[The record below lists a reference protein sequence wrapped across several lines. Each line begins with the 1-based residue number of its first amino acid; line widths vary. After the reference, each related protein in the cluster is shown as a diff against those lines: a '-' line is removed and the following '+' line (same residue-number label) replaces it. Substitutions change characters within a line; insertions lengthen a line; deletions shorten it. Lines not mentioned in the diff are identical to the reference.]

1 MRYNHFDM
9 LPEKAFSPVGKRMT
23 LEGGGGGGQ
32 KQQSSTGI
40 DPILKPY
47 VSYGL
52 EEAKNLYQGAS
63 PQYYAG
69 QTYVSPSANTTSALT
84 AAGNRAVA
92 GNPLLPAAQAN
103 AMNLQTATNQ
113 ASPMYQN
120 LYRTSQTGSPLAS
133 SLYGNLAA
141 GNLTDMTS
149 INRANQAYANA
160 QTNPALAGNVYSGLA
175 SGQITNAANPY
186 NQATAGG
193 AYLGAN
199 PYFTQALQGAGQA
212 AASNYYDAINQ
223 ANTGAS
229 QAGRYGSGAQENL
242 FNRAGT
248 TLANSLANKAGELG
262 YNQYANERALQ
273 EAAMGR
279 LGQLSQSDIANQL
292 AGATALTGVGQ
303 QTLANQMAATNQG
316 AGFNQQALT
325 NALAGAQSLN
335 AMGQQDFTNRLAA
348 TGGLATTN
356 AADLQRQMAAAQL
369 APELANADY
378 TDINQ
383 LLKTGQAQEDYANTA
398 LQADINRFNYNENLP
413 TAKLNQYAQYLSGTP
428 QGSTTTSTSSGGKI
442 VCTAMNQAYGFGSF
456 RQAIWLQHSAT
467 MPNAKTIEK
476 GYHTLFLPVVAY
488 AFNGTPNALR
498 NAVRRIAEHIARH
511 RTADL
516 WKEMRGKKRDPLGR
530 IYRAVIEPICYLVG
544 KAKGA

>member
-1 MRYNHFDM
+1 MRYNHLDM
-9 LPEKAFSPVGKRMT
+9 LPEKAFKPIGKSMT
-23 LEGGGGGGQ
+23 LEGGGGGGG
-32 KQQSSTGI
+32 QQQTSSTGI
-40 DPILKPY
+40 DPIMKPY

-52 EEAKNLYQGAS
+52 GEAKKLYQGAS
-63 PQYYAG
+63 PNYYPG
-69 QTYVSPSANTTSALT
+69 QTYVSPSAQTTQALT
-84 AAGNRAVA
+84 AAGNRALG

-103 AMNLQTATNQ
+103 AMRLQTATNQ
-113 ASPMYQN
+113 ANPLYQN
-120 LYRTSQTGSPLAS
+120 LYGTSQTSPQ
-133 SLYGNLAA
+133 AA
-141 GNLTDMTS
+141 QD
-149 INRANQAYANA
+149 
-160 QTNPALAGNVYSGLA
+160 VYSGLA
-175 SGQITNAANPY
+175 SGQISNAANPY
-186 NQATAGG
+186 NENTASG
-193 AYLGAN
+193 AYLGSN
-199 PYFTQALQGAGQA
+199 PYFNQAMQGAGQA
-212 AASNYYDAINQ
+212 ASSNYWDAVNAAQ
-223 ANTGAS
+223 SGAS
-229 QAGRYGSGAQENL
+229 QAGRYGSNAQANL
-242 FNRAGT
+242 FNKAGT

-273 EAAMGR
+273 ESAIGR
-279 LGQLSQSDIANQL
+279 MGQLSQSDIGNQL
-292 AGATALTGVGQ
+292 AGASALTGVGQ
-303 QTLANQMAATNQG
+303 QDYANRMGAA
-316 AGFNQQALT
+316 
-325 NALAGAQSLN
+325 S
-335 AMGQQDFTNRLAA
+335 
-348 TGGLATTN
+348 GLATTN

-383 LLKTGQAQEDYANTA
+383 LLKTGQAKEDYANTA
-398 LQADINRFNYNENLP
+398 LQSDINRFNYQENLP

-428 QGSTTTSTSSGGKI
+428 QGSTTTSTSSGGGKI

-544 KAKGA
+544 KVKGV